1 MYKGGIGMWS
11 WILHRVTGVGIAL
24 FLLIHIL
31 DTVVLGWNAEFYND
45 VMKLYTHPLFRLGEI
60 VLVGMVIFHA
70 LNGIR
75 IILVNLWSKG
85 SDYQKQLFYIELVL
99 FAIVFVPAAIYMLST
114 IQIS

>member
-31 DTVVLGWNAEFYND
+31 DTVVLGWSEQLYNE
-45 VMKLYTHPLFRLGEI
+45 VMELYTNPLFRIGEI
-60 VLVGMVIFHA
+60 ALVGMVMFHA

-75 IILVNLWSKG
+75 IILVNFWSKG
-85 SDYQKQLFYIELVL
+85 SDYQKQLFYAELVVFIVL
-99 FAIVFVPAAIYMLST
+99 FIPAALYMIST
-114 IQIS
+114 ISL